1 MKRLEEEE
9 SHYESESAFGEPA
22 GIIGNKV
29 VFDTKT

>member
-9 SHYESESAFGEPA
+9 SHFESESAFGEPA
-22 GIIGNKV
+22 GITGNK